1 MTRDHGNLVHKNK
14 EQAAELAASI
24 SGRHKAETELERV
37 TREFEEYRLKAVE
50 ERNADARDL
59 SSLQNELRDVKSRFN
74 AVE

>member
-1 MTRDHGNLVHKNK
+1 M
-14 EQAAELAASI
+14 
-24 SGRHKAETELERV
+24 
-37 TREFEEYRLKAVE
+37 TREFEEYRLKAIE